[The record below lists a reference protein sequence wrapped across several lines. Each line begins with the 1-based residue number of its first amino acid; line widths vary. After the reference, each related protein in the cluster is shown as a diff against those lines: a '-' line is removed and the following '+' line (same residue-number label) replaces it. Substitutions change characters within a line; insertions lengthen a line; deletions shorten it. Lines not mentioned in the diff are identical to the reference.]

1 MVTQNRYRR
10 SPGER
15 RANGQPVE
23 LELRGGAYQGR
34 MVARQSLQDVTQQDD
49 TEAVSGGKGRVV
61 FVDGGIPGETVRAEL
76 TVEKKAFAEGRAL
89 RIVSPAASRVAPP
102 CPYFGEN
109 GVQRGAVPTGNA
121 LPGERGAC
129 GGCQYQHIDY
139 GGQLAL
145 KRDIVADLMRRQA
158 RLPDVEVRPTI
169 ASPAPWRYRNRTRWI
184 VDDDGRPCYH
194 QSASDRLLPVAL
206 CHIVQPVLD
215 DILGQLAGPDWRLPL
230 RTLVSEITAR
240 TAIPWTEDD
249 DPDGPPQPSV
259 LLALHARQGAKRRDL
274 KMFAGDLGAALPALD
289 GVTLSAA
296 LMAGAQP
303 GSGGGLWGVD
313 HFDARFAGFRFRL
326 SPLTFFQV
334 NEPTAAVLVDLV
346 MELLGDLR
354 GKSVLDIY
362 AGAGTFTLP
371 IAARAEQVLAME
383 NDALAVDDAQLSAR
397 ANRLANVH
405 VMPGDA
411 ADELE
416 GLPIRAGDAAVL
428 DPPRA
433 GVDERVIAEL
443 DRIKVPRIVYV
454 SCDPATLARD
464 LRRFTDR
471 GYAVE
476 SIQPIDLFPQT
487 FHIETVVALSRA

>member
-1 MVTQNRYRR
+1 
-10 SPGER
+10 
-15 RANGQPVE
+15 
-23 LELRGGAYQGR
+23 
-34 MVARQSLQDVTQQDD
+34 
-49 TEAVSGGKGRVV
+49 
-61 FVDGGIPGETVRAEL
+61 
-76 TVEKKAFAEGRAL
+76 
-89 RIVSPAASRVAPP
+89 
-102 CPYFGEN
+102 
-109 GVQRGAVPTGNA
+109 
-121 LPGERGAC
+121 
-129 GGCQYQHIDY
+129 
-139 GGQLAL
+139 
-145 KRDIVADLMRRQA
+145 
-158 RLPDVEVRPTI
+158 
-169 ASPAPWRYRNRTRWI
+169 
-184 VDDDGRPCYH
+184 
-194 QSASDRLLPVAL
+194 
-206 CHIVQPVLD
+206 
-215 DILGQLAGPDWRLPL
+215 
-230 RTLVSEITAR
+230 LVSEITAR

-416 GLPIRAGDAAVL
+416 GLPIRAGGAAVL